1 MFIGVAALLFA
12 SLLGL
17 SKCLIDLSYLEWA
30 GLLKFLEVI
39 RYLLIKENKD
49 FARKELADLNEAQRN
64 RIEEA
69 ARLVGITFEQA
80 MENKKGFRYLYWN
93 SHVYG
98 CVSAS
103 FPSVSCVRNFKVCP
117 LSIEKTT
124 YWNGSDIL
132 SGPTSVSKLINCENL
147 RVSVV

>member
-17 SKCLIDLSYLEWA
+17 SKCLGDLSYLERA
-30 GLLKFLEVI
+30 VLLIFLEVI

-69 ARLVGITFEQA
+69 ARLEGITFEQA
-80 MENKKGFRYLYWN
+80 MENKKGFRYLY
-93 SHVYG
+93 
-98 CVSAS
+98 
-103 FPSVSCVRNFKVCP
+103 
-117 LSIEKTT
+117 
-124 YWNGSDIL
+124 
-132 SGPTSVSKLINCENL
+132 
-147 RVSVV
+147 